1 MISIKDY
8 VAGLTDEQAKQIDE
22 IIRSQKSNIIDHAH
36 RLVKARWEI
45 EELKQKQ

>member
-8 VAGLTDEQAKQIDE
+8 VAGLTDEQAKQIDK
-22 IIRSQKSNIIDHAH
+22 IIKLQKLHIVDHAK